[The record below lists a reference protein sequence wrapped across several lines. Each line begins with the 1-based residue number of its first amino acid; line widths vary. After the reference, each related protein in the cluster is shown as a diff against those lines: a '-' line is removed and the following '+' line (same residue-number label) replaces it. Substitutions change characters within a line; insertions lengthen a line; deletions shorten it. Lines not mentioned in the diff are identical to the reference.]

1 MGAAFNLLVT
11 LCAFAITV
19 WVMVSWLRRSDDP
32 MGIVYKWILT
42 ALLFAALL
50 GLGAFA
56 GGGGVGGAF
65 MVPLLTAAVGIIL
78 GILWAPN
85 LGGLLASP
93 ITSAFEGD
101 SEAVRRP
108 LYSRAVAQR
117 KRGHGDQAIREVQEQ
132 LAEFP
137 ADYEGWMLLAEI
149 YAADF
154 KHNQHAQEC
163 VERILGIEGLHPK
176 NIAFALGRSADWH
189 LALDKNR
196 DAAAGALERV
206 VALLPETEHAQLA
219 RQRLA
224 RLSPD
229 GILSGE
235 DRHRNLRVGIYAQN
249 IGLSTG
255 TPSLD
260 PNPAEDP
267 EQTASDLVA
276 HLANHPHDFAARE
289 QLAAFY
295 ADFYQRMDLA
305 ADQLEQLLA
314 TPGQP
319 EKQQVRW
326 LNMLCDFH
334 IRVDGDTG
342 KAREALLRVG
352 ELFPGGAAE
361 ATALKRMPFLE
372 RDAANAKTSRPE
384 VRLGDYEQDIG
395 IKSGKPKPPD
405 QWGTPPP

>member
-11 LCAFAITV
+11 TCAFAITV

-32 MGIVYKWILT
+32 KGIVYKWILT

-56 GGGGVGGAF
+56 GSGGVGGAF

-85 LGGLLASP
+85 IGGLLASP

-101 SEAVRRP
+101 GEAVRRP

-117 KRGHGDQAIREVQEQ
+117 KRGNHGQAVLEVQEQ

-137 ADYEGWMLLAEI
+137 ADYEGWMLLAEM
-149 YAADF
+149 YATDF
-154 KHNQHAQEC
+154 QHNQHAQEC
-163 VERILGIEGLHPK
+163 VERVLGFEGLHPK
-176 NIAFALGRSADWH
+176 NVAFALGRSADWH

-196 DAAAGALERV
+196 DAAAASLERV
-206 VALLPETEHAQLA
+206 VALLPGTEHAQLA

-235 DRHRNLRVGIYAQN
+235 DRRRNLHVGDYAQN
-249 IGLSTG
+249 IGLHTES
-255 TPSLD
+255 
-260 PNPAEDP
+260 PALASNFEEDP
-267 EQTASDLVA
+267 EQTASDLAA
-276 HLANHPHDFAARE
+276 HLASHPHDFAARE
-289 QLAAFY
+289 QLAAVY

-334 IRVDGDTG
+334 VRVDGDTV
-342 KAREALLRVG
+342 KAREALLRIG

-361 ATALKRMPFLE
+361 AAAAKRMPFLE
-372 RDAANAKTSRPE
+372 RDAANAKRNRPA
-384 VRLGDYEQDIG
+384 VRLGDYDQNIG
-395 IKSGKPKPPD
+395 IRSGRPKPPD